1 MSSRFHR
8 FPTTDHSSMLDQAI
22 DIHKRSVS
30 NEFED
35 WNTSAR
41 TVKFS
46 GKLVIYLIM
55 LSIFVFTI
63 TLYIFLNA

>member
-8 FPTTDHSSMLDQAI
+8 FPTTDHPSMLDQAI
-22 DIHKRSVS
+22 DLHNRSVS

-46 GKLVIYLIM
+46 GKLVIYLI
-55 LSIFVFTI
+55 V
-63 TLYIFLNA
+63 